1 MKIHRVVQMLG
12 ATTSTGKL
20 ADDMYDLNYKDY
32 YSEAKDKDIPISH
45 MDFQHLV
52 RAFIKQND
60 EVKHYK
66 KLAEDNFISGVDDLE
81 KIDRLEN
88 YILAQKKKLSKSEYD
103 ELNAEGVRVV
113 WKEKYDTLL
122 EKYHVLFDAHNV
134 ETSRDTVWQERYEK
148 EVEKSDFWHKA
159 YVERCT
165 SSTGHNYVFSEIPN
179 DCDGQQ
185 FTDSLKKYLNKDTY
199 KMRVRGQYLKDEVK
213 ETEGW
218 RKYERGQPID
228 MSKCLRVYLDKK

>member
-1 MKIHRVVQMLG
+1 MDERRSGMKIHRVVQMLG

-20 ADDMYDLNYKDY
+20 ASDMYDLNYKTY
-32 YSEAKDKDIPISH
+32 YSEAEDKDIPISH

-52 RAFIKQND
+52 RAFVKQND
-60 EVKHYK
+60 EDVRTDTQEGKF
-66 KLAEDNFISGVDDLE
+66 AELRKQNKNLQGMYDNLRE
-81 KIDRLEN
+81 AYN
-88 YILAQKKKLSKSEYD
+88 
-103 ELNAEGVRVV
+103 
-113 WKEKYDTLL
+113 
-122 EKYHVLFDAHNV
+122 VLFDAHNA
-134 ETSRDTVWQERYEK
+134 ETSRDTIWQDRYNK

>member
-20 ADDMYDLNYKDY
+20 ADDMYDLNYKTY
-32 YSEAKDKDIPISH
+32 YSISEDKDIPISH

-52 RAFIKQND
+52 RAFVRQND
-60 EVKHYK
+60 EDVRTDTQEGKF
-66 KLAEDNFISGVDDLE
+66 AELRKQNKNLQGMYDNLRE
-81 KIDRLEN
+81 AYN
-88 YILAQKKKLSKSEYD
+88 
-103 ELNAEGVRVV
+103 
-113 WKEKYDTLL
+113 
-122 EKYHVLFDAHNV
+122 VLFDAHNA
-134 ETSRDTVWQERYEK
+134 ETNRDTIWQDRYNR

-165 SSTGHNYVFSEIPN
+165 SSKGHNYVFSDIPN

-185 FTDSLKKYLNKDTY
+185 FTDSLKKYFNKDTY

-213 ETEGW
+213 ESEGW
-218 RKYERGQPID
+218 QKYDRGQPID
-228 MSKCLRVYLDKK
+228 KSKCLRVYIDKK

>member
-20 ADDMYDLNYKDY
+20 ADDMYDLNYKTY
-32 YSEAKDKDIPISH
+32 YSKAEDKDIPISH

-52 RAFIKQND
+52 RAFVKQND
-60 EVKHYK
+60 EDVRTDTQEGKF
-66 KLAEDNFISGVDDLE
+66 AELRKQNKNLQGMYDNLRE
-81 KIDRLEN
+81 AYN
-88 YILAQKKKLSKSEYD
+88 
-103 ELNAEGVRVV
+103 
-113 WKEKYDTLL
+113 
-122 EKYHVLFDAHNV
+122 VLFDAHNA
-134 ETSRDTVWQERYEK
+134 ETSRDTIWQDRYNK

-165 SSTGHNYVFSEIPN
+165 SSKGHNYVFSDIPN

-185 FTDSLKKYLNKDTY
+185 FTDSLKKYFNKDTY

-213 ETEGW
+213 ESEGW
-218 RKYERGQPID
+218 QKYDRGQPID
-228 MSKCLRVYLDKK
+228 KSKCLRVYIDKK

>member
-20 ADDMYDLNYKDY
+20 ADDMYDLNYKTY
-32 YSEAKDKDIPISH
+32 YSISEDKDIPISH

-52 RAFIKQND
+52 RAFVRQND
-60 EVKHYK
+60 EDVRTDTQEGKF
-66 KLAEDNFISGVDDLE
+66 AELRKQNKNLQGMYDNLRE
-81 KIDRLEN
+81 AYN
-88 YILAQKKKLSKSEYD
+88 
-103 ELNAEGVRVV
+103 
-113 WKEKYDTLL
+113 
-122 EKYHVLFDAHNV
+122 VLFDAHNA
-134 ETSRDTVWQERYEK
+134 ETSRDTIWQDRYNK

-165 SSTGHNYVFSEIPN
+165 SSKGHNYVFSDIPN

-185 FTDSLKKYLNKDTY
+185 FTDSLKKYFNKDTY

-213 ETEGW
+213 ESEGW
-218 RKYERGQPID
+218 QKYDRGQPID
-228 MSKCLRVYLDKK
+228 KSKCLRVYIDKK

>member
-20 ADDMYDLNYKDY
+20 ADDMYDLNYKTY
-32 YSEAKDKDIPISH
+32 YSEAEDKDIPISH

-52 RAFIKQND
+52 RAFVKQND
-60 EVKHYK
+60 EDVRTDTQEG
-66 KLAEDNFISGVDDLE
+66 KLTELRKQNKNLQGMYDNLRE
-81 KIDRLEN
+81 AYN
-88 YILAQKKKLSKSEYD
+88 
-103 ELNAEGVRVV
+103 
-113 WKEKYDTLL
+113 
-122 EKYHVLFDAHNV
+122 VLFDAHNV
-134 ETSRDTVWQERYEK
+134 EKNTDSIWQERYDR

>member
-20 ADDMYDLNYKDY
+20 ADDMYDLNYKTY
-32 YSEAKDKDIPISH
+32 YSEAEDKDIPISH

-52 RAFIKQND
+52 RAFVKQNEED
-60 EVKHYK
+60 VRTDTQEGKVK
-66 KLAEDNFISGVDDLE
+66 
-81 KIDRLEN
+81 
-88 YILAQKKKLSKSEYD
+88 
-103 ELNAEGVRVV
+103 ELREQNKNLQV
-113 WKEKYDTLL
+113 KYDNLR
-122 EKYHVLFDAHNV
+122 EAYNVLFDAHNA
-134 ETSRDTVWQERYEK
+134 ETSRDTIWQDRYNR

-165 SSTGHNYVFSEIPN
+165 SSKGHNYVFSDIPN

-185 FTDSLKKYLNKDTY
+185 FTDSLKKYFNKDTY

-213 ETEGW
+213 ESEGW
-218 RKYERGQPID
+218 QKYDRGQPID
-228 MSKCLRVYLDKK
+228 KSKCLRVYIDKK